1 MTIFIFLFCQVFTD
15 FLLVFDHSAMKSMV
29 YAKPTLCKY
38 ISRFNAESRAF
49 SRKKWQADKNFAIPL
64 KKCILQEKYGSII
77 SKNHFNPFAPCF
89 GHFYSFLDENSLKR
103 LFHERHICYFPSSMR
118 NTIISTI
125 FLLSEHFP
133 LVSNKKKKTQR
144 AFVINYPKVLSSDK
158 HSYCHSSFVTLQQT
172 SEWNFWHLKRR
183 KNGAIVCQNVW
194 VLLSGVVLPLHFI

>member
-1 MTIFIFLFCQVFTD
+1 MFIFAFKANFLRIWLKYKLWYRNWNCLRHDYTFVFLYCQFFTDYLQVFD
-15 FLLVFDHSAMKSMV
+15 NSAMKSIV

-89 GHFYSFLDENSLKR
+89 GHFNSFLDENSLKR
-103 LFHERHICYFPSSMR
+103 LFHERHICYFPSSMK

-125 FLLSEHFP
+125 FLLSEH
-133 LVSNKKKKTQR
+133 S
-144 AFVINYPKVLSSDK
+144 
-158 HSYCHSSFVTLQQT
+158 T
-172 SEWNFWHLKRR
+172 S
-183 KNGAIVCQNVW
+183 
-194 VLLSGVVLPLHFI
+194 

>member
-1 MTIFIFLFCQVFTD
+1 MKLSTSIYDLVLIYVCHFLHHKTFLSIYSFSLVFFILSRYSCLHLGSLHPRIFCQVFTD

-89 GHFYSFLDENSLKR
+89 GHFYSFLDEIL
-103 LFHERHICYFPSSMR
+103 
-118 NTIISTI
+118 
-125 FLLSEHFP
+125 
-133 LVSNKKKKTQR
+133 
-144 AFVINYPKVLSSDK
+144 
-158 HSYCHSSFVTLQQT
+158 
-172 SEWNFWHLKRR
+172 
-183 KNGAIVCQNVW
+183 
-194 VLLSGVVLPLHFI
+194 